1 MIISSPTMQYHSKN
15 IYHSFTHKM
24 DAKGSWHRNYV
35 TVILCISWSYDNESN
50 KLKESKQISETRT
63 HVELY
68 DGHIGDEDVMSGDA
82 TFAKFSDITETH
94 RRHA

>member
-1 MIISSPTMQYHSKN
+1 MSH
-15 IYHSFTHKM
+15 
-24 DAKGSWHRNYV
+24 
-35 TVILCISWSYDNESN
+35 DNESN

-94 RRHA
+94 RRHAWHQRLRSINTRSSFNTSADLPQI